1 MNALPLSAV
10 IITLNEEKNIRQCLS
25 SLSFC
30 DDIVVVDSHSKD
42 ATTEIAKE
50 CGARV
55 FEQTW
60 LGYGPQKQFAVEQ
73 AKYDWVLC
81 IDADEVISE
90 ELARSIQQINW
101 SSPPEKH
108 AANGYLIP
116 RCNHFLQRPLR
127 HGEGYPDL
135 CLRLFHR
142 NHGHWSD
149 DIVHEGVQLRG
160 QASRLTG
167 DLLHYS
173 EDTIAK
179 YLSKQNHYTSLQA
192 QLLFERGKPSNALKC
207 FSSPLIRFIKFYI
220 VRLGFLDGLP
230 GFIHISIGCFNAFS
244 KYAKLAE
251 LHANKHT
258 DQNKQNTTK
267 VNSKGSA

>member
-10 IITLNEEKNIRQCLS
+10 IITFNEEKNIQQCLN

-30 DDIVVVDSHSKD
+30 DDIVVVDSHSHD
-42 ATTEIAKE
+42 ATTTIAKH

-73 AKYDWVLC
+73 ATYDWVLC
-81 IDADEVISE
+81 IDADEVVSD
-90 ELARSIQQINW
+90 ELAQSIKAIDW
-101 SSPPEKH
+101 TSPAKQH
-108 AANGYLIP
+108 TANGYLMP

-127 HGEGYPDL
+127 HGEGYPDN
-135 CLRLFHR
+135 CLRLFNR
-142 NHGHWSD
+142 QYGHWSN
-149 DIVHEGVQLRG
+149 DIVHEGVQLTG
-160 QASRLTG
+160 PAGHLNG

-192 QLLFERGKPSNALKC
+192 QLLFEQGKPRSTLKC
-207 FSSPLIRFIKFYI
+207 VSSPLIRFIKFYI
-220 VRLGFLDGLP
+220 IRLGFLDGLP

-251 LHANKHT
+251 LHANSNKHLT
-258 DQNKQNTTK
+258 PP
-267 VNSKGSA
+267 KGNL